1 MLVWLLSDEWTG
13 RSGSTCPHHPAC
25 AAPARVRAG
34 KQKTPRGCERS
45 ARGSGARWP
54 CRTGWYG
61 TVTADRR
68 ACCQ

>member
-1 MLVWLLSDEWTG
+1 MSGSG

-25 AAPARVRAG
+25 SFRPG
-34 KQKTPRGCERS
+34 CGPENEKTPRGCERS

-54 CRTGWYG
+54 RRTGWYG
-61 TVTADRR
+61 AFTADRR